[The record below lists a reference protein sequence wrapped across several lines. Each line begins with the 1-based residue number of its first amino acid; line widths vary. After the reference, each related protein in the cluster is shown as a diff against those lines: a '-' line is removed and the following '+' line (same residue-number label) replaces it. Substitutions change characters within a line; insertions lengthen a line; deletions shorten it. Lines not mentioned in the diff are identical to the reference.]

1 MKKIAFLLFLAFVAF
16 GCSNNDDSPQPEVLG
31 CTDPNSLNYNPDAN
45 TDDGSCAYEKTVTF
59 AFTQNWAG
67 NPVTVADFN
76 STVYQNAAGN
86 FVSISTLRYLISRIS
101 LHKAD
106 GTTVDFTEYQLVDLT
121 DPTTLI
127 LSPALNVV
135 TGDYTG
141 ISFIY
146 GFNEADNVSG
156 AYPDLN
162 AANWN
167 WPSLLGGGYHF
178 MQMEGSFDDTNG
190 APQPYAYHNGTAR
203 VSEGNF
209 EQNFISF
216 DFDKNFTISDNASIE
231 IKMDISEWYKN
242 PLTWDLNDRSV
253 DLMMNYLAQKDMQ
266 RNGATVFSI
275 GAIAQ

>member
-1 MKKIAFLLFLAFVAF
+1 MKKIILLFALTVVAF
-16 GCSNNDDSPQPEVLG
+16 GCKKD
-31 CTDPNSLNYNPDAN
+31 
-45 TDDGSCAYEKTVTF
+45 DDGGDPTPQNVSVDFKF
-59 AFTQNWAG
+59 SQNWAG
-67 NPVTVADFN
+67 APVTQADFN
-76 STVYQNAAGN
+76 SSIYTNAAGN
-86 FVSISTLRYLISRIS
+86 FITISKLRYLISRIS

-106 GTTVDFTEYQLVDLT
+106 GTSVNFSEYQLVDLT
-121 DPTTLI
+121 DPTTLT
-127 LSPALNVV
+127 LSPSLTAT

-146 GFNEADNVSG
+146 GFNEADNISG
-156 AYPDLN
+156 AYQDLN
-162 AANWN
+162 AATWN
-167 WPSLLGGGYHF
+167 WPSMLGGGYHF

-203 VSEGNF
+203 VSPDVF

-216 DFDKNFTISDNASIE
+216 DFNQNFTINSDATIE

-275 GAIAQ
+275 GAIVQ